1 MFVDSFD
8 VVFYTCTFLL
18 PGFIINSVV
27 NSLVPKT
34 RLDDVRYPLSCLL
47 YSIINCALCS
57 WFYVALTKNI
67 SSRNP
72 VLYWFLMVIGTII
85 VALIVA
91 FVIGFTQQKGV
102 IEHIF
107 SRVGINK
114 VHPIPTA
121 WDYYFSKQQ
130 ASWIVVTLRSG
141 KVIYGLY
148 AQQSFASSNPSERD
162 LYIEKTYT
170 LDDDMTWIEDSK
182 SNGILI
188 SKDEI
193 EAIEFFK

>member
-1 MFVDSFD
+1 MFIDSFD

-34 RLDDVRYPLSCLL
+34 PLDDVRYALSCLL

-57 WFYVALTKNI
+57 WFYVALIKNI

-72 VLYWFLMVIGTII
+72 VLYWFLMVIGTIV

-102 IEHIF
+102 IENIF
-107 SRVGINK
+107 SWAGVNK

-121 WDYYFSKQQ
+121 WDYFFQN
-130 ASWIVVTLRSG
+130 
-141 KVIYGLY
+141 
-148 AQQSFASSNPSERD
+148 SN
-162 LYIEKTYT
+162 L
-170 LDDDMTWIEDSK
+170 L
-182 SNGILI
+182 G
-188 SKDEI
+188 
-193 EAIEFFK
+193 